1 MSNERNLI
9 SDQVIT
15 NRAPVRNQDNKHAK
29 KASDGTMS
37 FMVWSITGTALA
49 ACSGP
54 IFGDGTSIGGGG
66 GRSGGNGGIPAPE
79 NGASALIGDT
89 QFGSV
94 PEAGGVYIRPEV
106 QNEAGDV
113 QAAEIMFRRG
123 ALPDGTGD
131 ARLSEA
137 STADQLGAPD
147 TPTGA
152 DAPADFMA
160 TQTVGSAIF
169 YFVSFANLERL
180 VLDPDNNYEG
190 TERNFQIRFL
200 AYDGVDGTFTSDIAM
215 ATLADAR
222 TLNVVFEAVDD
233 PATGIELVGGV
244 QTETSIDEDGSID
257 RTKIADLTFTDA
269 DRGSPGQLEIVATD
283 GSLSPADAAAIV
295 DMFELG
301 DDDTAIYLKEGTSLD
316 HETLDTLNVR
326 VQRVNDPDTA
336 TDETTIGVNISVAV
350 ANVEPGGFGV
360 EVDDPATGIALA
372 SSPTPMQSV
381 PEDPDNV
388 NPGRTTRIDIA
399 TLELTGDLDGGDSG
413 TLEIAELVGTHH
425 MMFDLDGNVLY
436 IKADARLDYET
447 LTTLNVRVQLQ
458 EDTSVFLDVPVT
470 VTDVVEGIPIME
482 DGDNAP
488 IETSRF
494 GTVPADGGIYIQA
507 EVENED
513 GTAQGATIMFREGL
527 LPNNTP
533 GVTLATRLAG
543 TGLGTLASEP
553 ADFMNT
559 VDVEGKTFYFVTQ
572 ANLVRLLLNPNEDHD
587 VSGAFQIRYLVYDGA
602 ADTYTDVI
610 DPATL
615 ASASTVPVAFEAVDD
630 PVTAITIDGTQDL
643 TTIAETVGS
652 AVTTLMKVAD
662 INFADD
668 DETPSTAVE
677 LAGTHAALFMLDVD
691 GTVLNLRAD
700 QRIDFEALTTG
711 DEKLE
716 VRVQRVDDP
725 ETTTVDESTTIGV
738 NIEVMVTDEVE
749 VNAEPSLIL
758 LLDRTDTIAND
769 GTGTAATATLTFI
782 DIESDRADL
791 AIRGAAMGGTT
802 EPTAPAYADAGADL
816 MFDSTDAD
824 ATVAGTYGIFT
835 ITRDDTAG
843 TLVVTYQ
850 LNATPHAD
858 VAGLVTGA
866 ELFEKLTVYVHDG
879 DDPSVP
885 QEFVVTIEG
894 PAANSV
900 PTATGDGTA
909 TVANDEAGTI
919 ETTISFGDT
928 DSENDDLAIR
938 AVASGGADVPATP
951 MYDSNVP
958 LIVQGT
964 DAMVAGEYGMFT
976 ISRSNADDE
985 LTVTYDLTE
994 GHDDVTG
1001 AGDDLFEKLTVYVH
1015 DGDDPSAAQDFV
1027 VTINKP
1033 SPVQNGFYHLPA
1045 MGEIPVVEGAT
1056 SYSITT
1062 SNRAVPG
1069 LASDRVTEETS
1080 GLFFRVEIEEDAGGG
1095 AWTWSAIPTE
1105 ALRIFNSATDTTDR
1119 EFWVHAHSG
1128 PGDGDNLMEVGQR
1141 IEVLFNRVD
1150 IIAEANPD
1158 VTSSHYRAIPTDGI
1172 SNAGT
1177 GQNEL
1182 FIGTEP
1188 DTVAG
1193 TTGDDVFRNTGGG
1206 TDVIFAR
1213 GGDDTFNLGRNHSD
1227 VIYHRFSSSGTDW
1240 TNTDGGDTISNYV
1253 RSGANVA
1260 NDTFIFVDTD
1270 TTDVAIKDDFM
1281 GNNNIRFYATLTG
1294 TDADL
1299 KISQFEIR
1307 FVDPDN
1313 PDDPAESTITI
1324 IYNTDLQPTI
1334 GTDQAERT
1342 AFGLPDE
1349 DTVMAGIQVTA
1360 GEKEI
1365 TNGTTWGHYFGE
1377 TPDAFQVIDDSE
1389 LPSAI
1394 TNIADAVDMI

>member
-295 DMFELG
+295 DMFDLG

-399 TLELTGDLDGGDSG
+399 TLELTGDRDGGDSG
-413 TLEIAELVGTHH
+413 TLEIAELAGTHH

-436 IKADARLDYET
+436 LKADARLDYET

-488 IETSRF
+488 IETTRF

-587 VSGAFQIRYLVYDGA
+587 VSGAFQIRYLVYDGL
-602 ADTYTDVI
+602 ADTFTDDI
-610 DPATL
+610 ATATL
-615 ASASTVPVAFEAVDD
+615 ASATTVPVAFEAVDD

-677 LAGTHAALFMLDVD
+677 LAGAHAELFMLA

-749 VNAEPSLIL
+749 VNAVPSLIL

-791 AIRGAAMGGTT
+791 TIRGAAMGGTT
-802 EPTAPAYADAGADL
+802 EPTPPAYADAGADL

-824 ATVAGTYGIFT
+824 ATVAGTYGTFT

-843 TLVVTYQ
+843 TLVVTYE
-850 LNATPHAD
+850 LNATRHAD
-858 VAGLVTGA
+858 VAGLMTGE

-879 DDPSVP
+879 DDPSIA
-885 QEFVVTIEG
+885 QDFVVTIEG

-900 PTATGDGTA
+900 PTAMGDGTA

-958 LIVQGT
+958 LIVDGT

-1062 SNRAVPG
+1062 TNSAVPG

-1095 AWTWSAIPTE
+1095 AWTWSAIPT
-1105 ALRIFNSATDTTDR
+1105 AAIRIFNTATGTADR

-1128 PGDGDNLMEVGQR
+1128 PGDDDNLMEVGQR

-1150 IIAEANPD
+1150 IIAEANPGV
-1158 VTSSHYRAIPTDGI
+1158 VTSGHYRAIPTDGT
-1172 SNAGT
+1172 NAGT
-1177 GQNEL
+1177 GENEL
-1182 FIGTEP
+1182 FIGT
-1188 DTVAG
+1188 D
-1193 TTGDDVFRNTGGG
+1193 GDDVFGRTGGG

-1213 GGDDTFNLGRNHSD
+1213 EGDDTFSLGRNDSD
-1227 VIYHRFSSSGTDW
+1227 VIYHRFSSSDPDW
-1240 TNTDGGDTISNYV
+1240 TNTDGGDMITNYV
-1253 RSGANVA
+1253 RSGANNA

-1270 TTDVAIKDDFM
+1270 TTDVATEEDFA
-1281 GNNNIRFYATLTG
+1281 GNSNIRFFANLVLDG
-1294 TDADL
+1294 AVL
-1299 KISQFEIR
+1299 QIEGFEIR

-1313 PDDPAESTITI
+1313 PNDPAESTITI
-1324 IYNTDLQPTI
+1324 NYQPDLQPDIT
-1334 GTDQAERT
+1334 TDAQKE
-1342 AFGLPDE
+1342 AFGIL
-1349 DTVMAGIQVTA
+1349 TSVVTA
-1360 GEKEI
+1360 GEQEI
-1365 TNGTTWGHYFGE
+1365 TDGTKFGHYFGD
-1377 TPDAFQVIDDSE
+1377 TPDAFQVIDD

-1394 TNIADAVDMI
+1394 TSIADAVDVI

>member
-113 QAAEIMFRRG
+113 QAAEIMFRSG
-123 ALPDGTGD
+123 DLPDGTGD

-137 STADQLGAPD
+137 STAGQLGAPD
-147 TPTGA
+147 TPI
-152 DAPADFMA
+152 DATLTDFEA
-160 TQTVGSAIF
+160 TQTVGSATF

-233 PATGIELVGGV
+233 PATGIALDGAQDV
-244 QTETSIDEDGSID
+244 TSIDESGNIV

-269 DRGSPGQLEIVATD
+269 DRGSPGTLEIVVTD
-283 GSLSPADAAAIV
+283 GSLSPADAADIV

-326 VQRVNDPDTA
+326 VQRVNDPATTA
-336 TDETTIGVNISVAV
+336 DETTIGVNISVAV

-533 GVTLATRLAG
+533 GVTLATRSAG

-553 ADFMNT
+553 ADFMDT

-587 VSGAFQIRYLVYDGA
+587 VSGAFQIRYLVYDGL
-602 ADTYTDVI
+602 ADTFTDDI
-610 DPATL
+610 ATATL
-615 ASASTVPVAFEAVDD
+615 ASATTVPVAFEAVDD

-677 LAGTHAALFMLDVD
+677 LAGAHAELFMLD

-749 VNAEPSLIL
+749 VNAVPSLIL

-791 AIRGAAMGGTT
+791 TIRGAAMGGTT
-802 EPTAPAYADAGADL
+802 EPTPPAYADAGADL

-824 ATVAGTYGIFT
+824 ATVAGTYGTFT

-843 TLVVTYQ
+843 TLVVTYE
-850 LNATPHAD
+850 LNATRHAD
-858 VAGLVTGA
+858 VAGLMTGE

-879 DDPSVP
+879 GDPSIA
-885 QEFVVTIEG
+885 QDFVVTIEG

-900 PTATGDGTA
+900 PTSAIMAGSEGTA
-909 TVANDEAGTI
+909 TVANDNGDEISAS
-919 ETTISFGDT
+919 TTITFDDAESANSALTIRGYPSSGSDT
-928 DSENDDLAIR
+928 R
-938 AVASGGADVPATP
+938 PT
-951 MYDSNVP
+951 YDSNSGELTSGETMVT
-958 LIVQGT
+958 GT
-964 DAMVAGEYGMFT
+964 YGDFT
-976 ISRSNADDE
+976 ITRDDAAGTLRVE
-985 LTVTYDLTE
+985 YNLNE
-994 GHDDVTG
+994 RHDDVIV
-1001 AGDDLFEKLTVYVH
+1001 AGLDLVERLTVYVN
-1015 DGDDPSAAQDFV
+1015 DGEDTSTAQDFV
-1027 VTINKP
+1027 VTIDR
-1033 SPVQNGFYHLPA
+1033 PVLTQNGFYHSPAAGGPPAYELP
-1045 MGEIPVVEGAT
+1045 ENSPEG
-1056 SYSITT
+1056 SRIVYSVGNVPTAPNFEARVLTITT
-1062 SNRAVPG
+1062 GTGVLVTVDENTGEWTAFPTGHITSFPSN
-1069 LASDRVTEETS
+1069 
-1080 GLFFRVEIEEDAGGG
+1080 GGG
-1095 AWTWSAIPTE
+1095 D
-1105 ALRIFNSATDTTDR
+1105 NGQATR
-1119 EFWVHAHSG
+1119 NFYIHAHNVAAPSETLG
-1128 PGDGDNLMEVGQR
+1128 GLPVPAGENAQVNA
-1141 IEVLFNRVD
+1141 LFTRMY
-1150 IIAEANPD
+1150 IIADNTDSD
-1158 VTSSHYRAIPTDGI
+1158 VVDEQLTGY
-1172 SNAGT
+1172 AGR
-1177 GQNEL
+1177 GRNEL
-1182 FIGTEP
+1182 FIGTGG
-1188 DTVAG
+1188 DDDIG
-1193 TTGDDVFRNTGGG
+1193 TTRGG

-1213 GGDDTFNLGRNHSD
+1213 VGDDTFTLGRHDSD
-1227 VIYHRFSSSGTDW
+1227 TIYHRFSSSDSDW
-1240 TNTDGGDTISNYV
+1240 VNTDGGDTITNYV

-1270 TTDVAIKDDFM
+1270 SDTVATEEDFAGQSNIKFFA
-1281 GNNNIRFYATLTG
+1281 NIGLDGATLEIEG
-1294 TDADL
+1294 
-1299 KISQFEIR
+1299 FEIR
-1307 FVDPDN
+1307 FVN
-1313 PDDPAESTITI
+1313 PDTDALESTITI
-1324 IYNTDLQPTI
+1324 NYHMEHRPDITTNAQKD
-1334 GTDQAERT
+1334 
-1342 AFGLPDE
+1342 AFGIE
-1349 DTVMAGIQVTA
+1349 NTVVAAGPQ
-1360 GEKEI
+1360 EI
-1365 TNGTTWGHYFGE
+1365 VDGMKFGHYFGE
-1377 TPDAFQVIDDSE
+1377 TPDAFQVIDDGD
-1389 LPSAI
+1389 LPLAI
-1394 TNIADAVDMI
+1394 ASIVADVI

>member
-9 SDQVIT
+9 SGQVIT

-79 NGASALIGDT
+79 NGASALVGDT

-123 ALPDGTGD
+123 DLDGTDD
-131 ARLSEA
+131 ATLIVA
-137 STADQLGAPD
+137 SAAGNLGTPD
-147 TPTGA
+147 TPTEA
-152 DAPADFMA
+152 TALTDFEA
-160 TQTVGSAIF
+160 TQTVGSATF

-180 VLDPDNNYEG
+180 VLNPDNNYEG
-190 TERNFQIRFL
+190 TERNFGIRFL
-200 AYDGVDGTFTSDIAM
+200 VYDGVDGTFTSDIDPLTPD
-215 ATLADAR
+215 TLASAVS
-222 TLNVVFEAVDD
+222 TVNVVFEAVDD

-399 TLELTGDLDGGDSG
+399 TLELTGDRDGGDSG
-413 TLEIAELVGTHH
+413 TLEIAELAGTHH

-488 IETSRF
+488 IETTRF

-602 ADTYTDVI
+602 ANTYTDDI
-610 DPATL
+610 ATATL
-615 ASASTVPVAFEAVDD
+615 ASATTVPVAFEAVDD

-769 GTGTAATATLTFI
+769 GTGTAATATLTFV

-791 AIRGAAMGGTT
+791 TIRGAAMGGTT

-824 ATVAGTYGIFT
+824 ATVAGTYGTFT

-843 TLVVTYQ
+843 TLVVTYE
-850 LNATPHAD
+850 LNATRHAD
-858 VAGLVTGA
+858 VAGLMTGE

-879 DDPSVP
+879 DDPSIA
-885 QEFVVTIEG
+885 QDFVVTIEG
-894 PAANSV
+894 PAPNSV
-900 PTATGDGTA
+900 PTSAIMAGSEGTA
-909 TVANDEAGTI
+909 TVANDNGDEISAS
-919 ETTISFGDT
+919 TTITFDDAESANSALTIRGYPSSGSDT
-928 DSENDDLAIR
+928 R
-938 AVASGGADVPATP
+938 PT
-951 MYDSNVP
+951 YDSNSGELTSSETMVT
-958 LIVQGT
+958 GT
-964 DAMVAGEYGMFT
+964 YGDFT
-976 ISRSNADDE
+976 ITRDDAAGTLRVE
-985 LTVTYDLTE
+985 YNLNED
-994 GHDDVTG
+994 HDDVRV
-1001 AGDDLFEKLTVYVH
+1001 AGFDLVERLTVYVN
-1015 DGDDPSAAQDFV
+1015 DGEDTSTAQDFV
-1027 VTINKP
+1027 VTIDR
-1033 SPVQNGFYHLPA
+1033 PVLTQNGFYHSPAAGGPPAYELPENSPE
-1045 MGEIPVVEGAT
+1045 GSRIVYSVGNIPTAPNFEART
-1056 SYSITT
+1056 LTITT
-1062 SNRAVPG
+1062 GTGVLVTVDENTGEWTAFPTGHITNFPSN
-1069 LASDRVTEETS
+1069 
-1080 GLFFRVEIEEDAGGG
+1080 GGG
-1095 AWTWSAIPTE
+1095 DNGQASRNFYI
-1105 ALRIFNSATDTTDR
+1105 
-1119 EFWVHAHSG
+1119 HAHNVAAPPETLG
-1128 PGDGDNLMEVGQR
+1128 GLPVPAGENAQVDA
-1141 IEVLFNRVD
+1141 LFTRMY
-1150 IIAEANPD
+1150 IIADNTDSD
-1158 VTSSHYRAIPTDGI
+1158 VVDEQLTGYAGRGRNELYI
-1172 SNAGT
+1172 GT
-1177 GQNEL
+1177 G
-1182 FIGTEP
+1182 
-1188 DTVAG
+1188 
-1193 TTGDDVFRNTGGG
+1193 GDDNIGMTRGG

-1213 GGDDTFNLGRNHSD
+1213 VGADTFSLGRNDSD
-1227 VIYHRFSSSGTDW
+1227 TIYHRFSSSDSDW
-1240 TNTDGGDTISNYV
+1240 TNTDGGDTISGYV
-1253 RSGANVA
+1253 RSGVNVA

-1270 TTDVAIKDDFM
+1270 TTVATEEDFA
-1281 GNNNIRFYATLTG
+1281 GNSNSNIEFYANIGLEG
-1294 TDADL
+1294 NVL
-1299 KISQFEIR
+1299 EGFEIR
-1307 FVDPDN
+1307 FVN
-1313 PDDPAESTITI
+1313 PTTGAEESTITI
-1324 IYNTDLQPTI
+1324 NYHTALQPDIT
-1334 GTDQAERT
+1334 TAAQKE
-1342 AFGLPDE
+1342 AFGILAS
-1349 DTVMAGIQVTA
+1349 VATA
-1360 GEKEI
+1360 GEQEI
-1365 TNGTTWGHYFGE
+1365 TDGTKFGHYFGD
-1377 TPDAFQVIDDSE
+1377 TPDAFRVIDDGD
-1389 LPSAI
+1389 LPLAI
-1394 TNIADAVDMI
+1394 VSIVADVI